1 VSLVL
6 GLAGLLAACSN
17 GGQVATAPADA
28 APSGILRPSSV
39 AAIASV
45 RQVHVSIGDA
55 GCAPQA
61 IQLPARPATFIVTN
75 SGSATVL
82 EYEIGQADRVIGE
95 VENVVPGVERS
106 FTLNLKPGAYRLSC
120 PGGTTPATGILT
132 VTK

>member
-1 VSLVL
+1 VILVL
-6 GLAGLLAACSN
+6 GLADLLAACSS
-17 GGQVATAPADA
+17 GAQVATAPADA
-28 APSGILRPSSV
+28 APSGVPRPSSV

-45 RQVHVSIGDA
+45 RQVHVSISDA

-61 IQLPARPATFIVTN
+61 IQLPAGPATFIVTN
-75 SGSATVL
+75 AGSATVL

-120 PGGTTPATGILT
+120 PGGTTSATGILT
-132 VTK
+132 VTE